1 MKATGIV
8 RRIDDLGR
16 VVIPKEIRRT
26 MRIREGD
33 PLEIFTNNDGE
44 VIFKKYSLLGELGKF
59 AGAYAEVLGK
69 VLTTPVLICDRDHVI
84 AAAGLPKKEVL
95 ERRAAPALEEIME
108 SRQSYIL
115 ENPQSSPV
123 YAVEGYN
130 RPAAAVYPI
139 LAAGDVCGAVILSA
153 GEDDPGGVTRY
164 FREGLDLTGDGTADD
179 RILITSYGYETKDP
193 STHAEITL
201 ATGEVLTLRCYD
213 RPSFS
218 SAFPLRL
225 SANGR
230 QALVLALADST
241 SNYGCTQYRVL
252 TRSKNCSS
260 SRKGLLS
267 VNCRRQAL

>member
-26 MRIREGD
+26 MLHGRETAGD
-33 PLEIFTNNDGE
+33 FHQQRRE
-44 VIFKKYSLLGELGKF
+44 VIFKKYSPLGELGEF
-59 AGAYAEVLGK
+59 AGVYAEVLGK

-123 YAVEGYN
+123 YAVEGYD

-153 GEDDPGGVTRY
+153 GEDRRQPS
-164 FREGLDLTGDGTADD
+164 EAD
-179 RILITSYGYETKDP
+179 RKLI
-193 STHAEITL
+193 AAAAMFL
-201 ATGEVLTLRCYD
+201 
-213 RPSFS
+213 
-218 SAFPLRL
+218 
-225 SANGR
+225 GR
-230 QALVLALADST
+230 QMEE
-241 SNYGCTQYRVL
+241 
-252 TRSKNCSS
+252 
-260 SRKGLLS
+260 
-267 VNCRRQAL
+267 

>member
-26 MRIREGD
+26 MRIR
-33 PLEIFTNNDGE
+33 DGE
-44 VIFKKYSLLGELGKF
+44 VIFKKYSPLGELGEF
-59 AGAYAEVLGK
+59 AGVYAEVLGK

-123 YAVEGYN
+123 YAVEGYD

-139 LAAGDVCGAVILSA
+139 LAAGDVCRSHVPGAS
-153 GEDDPGGVTRY
+153 DGG
-164 FREGLDLTGDGTADD
+164 
-179 RILITSYGYETKDP
+179 IKK
-193 STHAEITL
+193 
-201 ATGEVLTLRCYD
+201 
-213 RPSFS
+213 
-218 SAFPLRL
+218 
-225 SANGR
+225 GR
-230 QALVLALADST
+230 QSCLPFSYSDRGISPAADVPAPQSFPQRCGVLPE
-241 SNYGCTQYRVL
+241 
-252 TRSKNCSS
+252 
-260 SRKGLLS
+260 
-267 VNCRRQAL
+267 